1 MWRLSPRQRGA
12 IWLLAALLAGRLL
25 DALDPPFEA
34 PAPAASTS
42 TRAERAAKAVL
53 MQDSTAFS
61 PGVLG
66 LEQAVREPNPGMQES
81 PSRRDTVSVRLF
93 INRATAS
100 QLQRL
105 PRVGPV
111 LAARI
116 VATREQHGPFHSVQ
130 DLLQVPGIGPRT
142 ASRLAPLLRFD

>member
-12 IWLLAALLAGRLL
+12 IWLLVALWAGRLL
-25 DALDPPFEA
+25 DAFDLPFEA
-34 PAPAASTS
+34 SSPAEPSPS
-42 TRAERAAKAVL
+42 RAERATEATVPP
-53 MQDSTAFS
+53 DSTSHPTGA
-61 PGVLG
+61 LE
-66 LEQAVREPNPGMQES
+66 LEQAAGRLDDGMQPS
-81 PSRRDTVSVRLF
+81 PLSGDTLSVRLA
-93 INRATAS
+93 INRASAS

-116 VATREQHGPFHSVQ
+116 IATRKQHGPFHSVQ